1 MSDSIK
7 VKDLTKVPELDF
19 CKTGIYTILNLQN
32 NKFYIGSA
40 AFIGAGASSRK
51 GFYSRW
57 YMHLYNL
64 KLGKHHCRHLQRS
77 WDKAENK
84 TQFEFRILEFVEP
97 EFCIEAEQDYLDLS
111 DKSLLYNVCPVA
123 GSSLGSKRSL
133 ASANKKAKSFELV
146 DPKGTIL
153 QTKNISKFCRD
164 NGLQAANITDVLA
177 EKQLHHKGYTKT
189 LKHHNFYKKI
199 YEMRGIT
206 KRANRE
212 CYEVYVNLKFI
223 GGFSSLEEACLARDK
238 AEIEYNFITNP
249 HSPKNWKDL
258 I

>member
-1 MSDSIK
+1 MVDNIK
-7 VKDLTKVPELDF
+7 VKDLTKVPESDF
-19 CKTGIYTILNLQN
+19 NKTGVYAILNLLN

-40 AFIGAGASSRK
+40 AFTGAGIYSRK

-64 KLGKHHCRHLQRS
+64 RLGKHHCRHLQKS
-77 WDKAENK
+77 WNKVEDK
-84 TQFEFRILEFVEP
+84 TSFEFRILEFVEP
-97 EFCIEAEQDYLDLS
+97 EFCIEVEQDYLDLS
-111 DKSLLYNVCPVA
+111 NKQLLYNICPVA

-133 ASANKKAKSFELV
+133 SSANKKAKSFELV
-146 DPKGTIL
+146 DPNGVIL

-164 NGLQAANITDVLA
+164 NGLQQANIADVLA
-177 EKQLHHKGYTKT
+177 EKQLHHKGFTKT

-199 YEMRGIT
+199 YEMRGIK

-212 CYEVYVNLKFI
+212 CYEVYVNRKFI

-238 AEIEYNFITNP
+238 AEVEYSFVTNP
-249 HSPKNWKDL
+249 HSPRNWRDL